1 MRILYL
7 MLIFS
12 IFLNP
17 LAANSMQGEEMSCA
31 EMHQVEKSMES
42 SNHSCCDDSQMQQ
55 EMAKHDCETC
65 NDCSAKCHTTCCVFS
80 VFAFSEPIAKELAY
94 LTIGLSNYPT
104 PLQVSIIPPIA

>member
-1 MRILYL
+1 
-7 MLIFS
+7 
-12 IFLNP
+12 
-17 LAANSMQGEEMSCA
+17 MSCA

-65 NDCSAKCHTTCCVFS
+65 NDCSAKCHTTCFVFS
-80 VFAFSEPIAKELAY
+80 VLAFSEPIAKELAY